1 MVLHQRREVLTGE
14 NQKREAQSRTVGGT
28 WSSHG
33 TRGKGTKMT
42 DNEKRNSSQTPAF
55 GGTKVSR
62 RQMLRGVGAATAL
75 AAAHHPLLAADA
87 AGSSLAAPVV
97 ARAQQGVILRGIFLP
112 ATWGTITQ
120 KVFATEYEKQTGVK
134 VVIDLIGRD
143 AIHDKMG
150 TLFVAQD
157 ASYDIFN
164 VDYNWVPEFARAEHL
179 VPMDDVLNA
188 PETKGNDFLPKA
200 LDVARY
206 KDKLYGIPQTVH
218 PHILWYRKD
227 LFDQAGRQPPTTM
240 QEWRET
246 VEFFQGKEFGGQK
259 VYGWAAQAAKGFGNV
274 HTWLTFLY
282 SFGGD
287 AFNYDSMKPTLTTP
301 EALEGTK
308 FWAEMMKFTPPGI
321 NDYTYDEVTNDAA
334 SGKIATCLQW
344 SWGAFAVD
352 DPETSKTVGKW
363 EFVKVPAGKAS
374 VPHLAEWVISLSNY
388 SKQKEEAIKFI
399 QWLESPEN
407 DVRQALLGGGDPVR
421 TSSYSNPQL
430 TQAKVEGQPNLLR
443 FRRYPQVIDAM
454 QTTKPRPLFPEE
466 EQWETVVSAPLNAIQ
481 LGQMSVEDGL
491 KKAQDDVD
499 RMMKELGYY

>member
-1 MVLHQRREVLTGE
+1 MDDTGATT
-14 NQKREAQSRTVGGT
+14 RSQSEDLSETT
-28 WSSHG
+28 I
-33 TRGKGTKMT
+33 T
-42 DNEKRNSSQTPAF
+42 
-55 GGTKVSR
+55 R
-62 RQMLRGVGAATAL
+62 RQMLKRVGAAGAL
-75 AAAHHPLLAADA
+75 AAARGPLLAAGGA
-87 AGSSLAAPVV
+87 ALGTTLTATG
-97 ARAQQGVILRGIFLP
+97 ARAAQSGVTLRGIFLP

-120 KVFATEYEKQTGVK
+120 QVFAADYAKQTGVK
-134 VVIDLIGRD
+134 VVVDLIGRD

-150 TLFVAQD
+150 TLFVAND
-157 ASYDIFN
+157 SSYDLFN
-164 VDYNWVPEFARAEHL
+164 IDYNWVPEFGRAGHL
-179 VPMDDVLNA
+179 VPLDDVLST
-188 PETKGNDFLPKA
+188 PEMKGNDFLAKA

-206 KDKLYGIPQTVH
+206 QGKLYGIPQTVH

-227 LFDQAGRQPPTTM
+227 LFDQTGRKPPTTM
-240 QEWRET
+240 QEWRDT
-246 VEFFQGKEFGGQK
+246 VAFFQGKEFGGKK

-287 AFNYDSMKPTLTTP
+287 AFDYGSMKPTLTTP
-301 EALEGTK
+301 EAVEATT

-334 SGKIATCLQW
+334 SGAIATCLQW

-352 DPETSKTVGKW
+352 DPKTSKTVGKW

-374 VPHLAEWVISLSNY
+374 VPHLASWVIAVSKY
-388 SKQKEEAIKFI
+388 SKHLDEAIKFI
-399 QWLESPEN
+399 KYLESPDN

-421 TSSYSNPQL
+421 TPSYGNPQL
-430 TQAKVEGQPNLLR
+430 TQAKVEGQPDLLR
-443 FRRYPQVIDAM
+443 FRRYPVTLEAM

-466 EQWETVVSAPLNAIQ
+466 EQWETVVSAPLHAIQ
-481 LGQMSVEDGL
+481 LGQMSVPDGL